1 MDTYFSQIT
10 EKVKRFESKS
20 HDIFSQ
26 HESSPSRIVYLNQS
40 RKQLSNLS
48 LQQEKLFEDA
58 LSCIEQ
64 KIYRASIVMAWAGFM
79 DFLETK
85 MSSDGLVR
93 IKQVRPAW
101 TKYTTIEEIRE
112 NVATE
117 HELIKVAKEIG
128 LLTKAEM
135 KRLHGELSR
144 RNECAHPSQYSPD
157 LNESLGYFAGLIN
170 QIEKL
175 NKKTL

>member
-1 MDTYFSQIT
+1 
-10 EKVKRFESKS
+10 
-20 HDIFSQ
+20 
-26 HESSPSRIVYLNQS
+26 
-40 RKQLSNLS
+40 
-48 LQQEKLFEDA
+48 
-58 LSCIEQ
+58 
-64 KIYRASIVMAWAGFM
+64 MAWAGFM